1 MHYSVF
7 INTRDLYLQL
17 YNYLGYE
24 HYNLGVLHSIIDN
37 IKSKST
43 LYLYINLNIYD

>member
-1 MHYSVF
+1 MHYYVF

-43 LYLYINLNIYD
+43 LYFIH

>member
-17 YNYLGYE
+17 YNFLGYE

-43 LYLYINLNIYD
+43 LYFIH